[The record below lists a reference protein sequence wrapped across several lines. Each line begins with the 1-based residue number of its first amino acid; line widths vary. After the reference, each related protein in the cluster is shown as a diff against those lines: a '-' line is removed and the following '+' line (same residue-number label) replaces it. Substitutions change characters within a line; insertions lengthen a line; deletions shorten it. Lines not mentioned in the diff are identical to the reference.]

1 MTSHVTVRWYV
12 DDQEVPDT
20 SQSGRLN
27 VVGDNFPVLK
37 PMGRLKHPRA
47 DGSFVLSKL
56 TSEPHLEDCTV
67 TISHGN
73 FHGRITFETREEAM
87 AFLQTALKKVAK
99 QTPPAVPAA
108 VVPVPKKTGTQK
120 RRHID
125 EAFTEMS
132 LHGRSELLGVQ
143 HKVEEVSSKRRAID
157 SRTTS
162 SPEQTSKRIARI
174 PIRAPAPSSS
184 ILQRRPSKT
193 PQDSSLYGGYR
204 PAISFGLQNLGNTC
218 YLNAITQAL
227 GSLREF
233 VEDLRAM
240 PKHLPDVS
248 NGALFRCTV
257 EILQKMQDS
266 ALYAPLSPA
275 KLREQIALA
284 APMFQGNVQQ
294 DAHEFF
300 LEYMNQLHDEM
311 LKLHQGW
318 VAKNSHAAIEE
329 PALATQTHFDAE
341 VQRQLSCV
349 QCGQARTVTERFRDF
364 SLDFSGEAIAPERL
378 QAMLQR
384 YFQPETLEA
393 KCEHCSAVEAN
404 LDTNLTDAPRV
415 MVLHLKRFVPNIEKQ
430 CYEKQHQ
437 AVEIPTMLD
446 LGATLSSSSED
457 ASPPRLPARPLA
469 APSVEAPGS
478 PQKVASSLRYSL
490 RAIVAH
496 EGASPR
502 SGHYVCYAQASSG
515 EWRLYDDSRV
525 KRFAPGEEPQKDLGR
540 KAYMLFYVLN
550 SPDGKSPPTSAVG
563 A

>member
-1 MTSHVTVRWYV
+1 
-12 DDQEVPDT
+12 
-20 SQSGRLN
+20 
-27 VVGDNFPVLK
+27 
-37 PMGRLKHPRA
+37 
-47 DGSFVLSKL
+47 
-56 TSEPHLEDCTV
+56 
-67 TISHGN
+67 
-73 FHGRITFETREEAM
+73 M

-108 VVPVPKKTGTQK
+108 VVPK

-174 PIRAPAPSSS
+174 PIRAPAPLKS
-184 ILQRRPSKT
+184 IGFAALMARSITIQVPSE
-193 PQDSSLYGGYR
+193 DSSLYGGYR

-515 EWRLYDDSRV
+515 EWRLYDDSR
-525 KRFAPGEEPQKDLGR
+525 EPQKDLGR